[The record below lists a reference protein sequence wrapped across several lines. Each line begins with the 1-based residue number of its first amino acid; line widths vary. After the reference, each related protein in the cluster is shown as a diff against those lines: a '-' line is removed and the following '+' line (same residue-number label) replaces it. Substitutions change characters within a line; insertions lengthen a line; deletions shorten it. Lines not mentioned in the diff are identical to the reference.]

1 MEDRLKEKCGI
12 VGIWSKEAEVART
25 AYFGLFALQHR
36 GQEQSGIATSDGK
49 NIHSYIGSGLVSQ
62 VYTEEKI
69 ASLTG
74 HAAIGHNRYST
85 SRGTDASHGQ
95 PVTTH
100 DIVTLA
106 HNGNLPSVTALENF
120 VREHDMNPENRSDS
134 ELMADAIA
142 LYMREGK
149 SMSEAIKAA
158 FPLFTGVYS
167 VVVLDSHGTLAAFR
181 DPFGMRPLSLGTISG
196 GYVVASET
204 CALRTMG
211 ATFVR
216 DVEPGELLVIGE
228 NGLTSMILAPATPKF
243 DIFEF
248 VYFARHDS
256 TIMGRSVY
264 QARRNTGQELAKE
277 ALVEADIVVPVP
289 ETSIPAAIGYAEV
302 RGIPLELALN
312 KNRYIHRTFIEP
324 HQDNREQKVRMK
336 LSTLDEVIHD
346 KRVAVIDDSIVRG
359 TTSKQIV
366 KMLFDAGAKE
376 VHFLVVSPPVKF
388 PDFYGIDTP
397 IKEDLIANTMSQEEI
412 CKHLG
417 ADFLGYLTIPSLI
430 KVSGATKKEF
440 CLACFNGEYPV
451 QVPEEMSKLKLEFNL
466 KSPA

>member
-1 MEDRLKEKCGI
+1 MDDRLTEKCGI
-12 VGIWSKEAEVART
+12 VGIWSKDIEAART

-36 GQEQSGIATSDGK
+36 GQEQSGIATSDGSV
-49 NIHSYIGSGLVSQ
+49 IHSYIGSGLVSQ
-62 VYTEEKI
+62 VYTEDKI

-74 HAAIGHNRYST
+74 HVAVGHNRYST
-85 SRGTDASHGQ
+85 SRGTDATHGQ

-100 DIVTLA
+100 DIVALA

-120 VREHDMNPENRSDS
+120 VREKGLNPENRSDS

-142 LYMREGK
+142 IYMKEGK
-149 SMSEAIKAA
+149 SLSEAVKAA
-158 FPLFTGVYS
+158 FPLFTGAYS
-167 VVVLDSHGTLAAFR
+167 ITALDNKGTLVAFR
-181 DPFGMRPLSLGTISG
+181 DPFGMRPLSLGTVPG
-196 GYVVASET
+196 GYVIASET

-228 NGLTSMILAPATPKF
+228 NGLTSSILAPATPKF

-264 QARRNTGQELAKE
+264 QARRNTGLELAKE
-277 ALVEADIVVPVP
+277 YPVEADIVVPVP
-289 ETSIPAAIGYAEV
+289 ETSIPAAIGYAEAH
-302 RGIPLELALN
+302 GIPLELALN

-324 HQDNREQKVRMK
+324 HQENREQKVRMK
-336 LSTLDEVIHD
+336 LSTLDAVISG

-376 VHFLVVSPPVKF
+376 VHFLVVSPPVRF

-397 IKEDLIANTMSQEEI
+397 VQRDLISSHKTVEQVREYI
-412 CKHLG
+412 
-417 ADFLGYLTIPSLI
+417 
-430 KVSGATKKEF
+430 GATTLHFLSLDGLVTAIGLPKENL
-440 CLACFNGEYPV
+440 CTSCFTGEYPIPLYEREKDITHS
-451 QVPEEMSKLKLEFNL
+451 VPKD
-466 KSPA
+466 

>member
-12 VGIWSKEAEVART
+12 VGIWSKDVEVART

-36 GQEQSGIATSDGK
+36 GQEQSGIATSDGSQ
-49 NIHSYIGSGLVSQ
+49 IHSYIGSGLVSQ

-74 HAAIGHNRYST
+74 YAAIGHNRYST
-85 SRGTDASHGQ
+85 SRGTDATHGQ

-106 HNGNLPSVTALENF
+106 HNGNLPSVKALEAF
-120 VREHDMNPENRSDS
+120 VSEHGLSPENRSDS
-134 ELMADAIA
+134 ELMTDAIA
-142 LYMREGK
+142 IYMKEGK
-149 SMSEAIKAA
+149 SLPDAIKAA
-158 FPLFTGVYS
+158 FPLFTGAYS
-167 VVVLDSHGTLAAFR
+167 IVVLDKNGTLAVLR

-228 NGLTSMILAPATPKF
+228 NGLTSTILAEATPKF

-264 QARRNTGQELAKE
+264 QARRNTGRELARENKI
-277 ALVEADIVVPVP
+277 EADIVVPVP
-289 ETSIPAAIGYAEV
+289 ETSIPAAIGYAEAA
-302 RGIPLELALN
+302 GIPLELALN

-336 LSTLDEVIHD
+336 LSTLDEVIKG

-397 IKEDLIANTMSQEEI
+397 VQRDLIGSHKTVEQTREYI
-412 CKHLG
+412 
-417 ADFLGYLTIPSLI
+417 
-430 KVSGATKKEF
+430 GATTLHYLSLDGLVNAIGIPKENL
-440 CLACFNGEYPV
+440 CTSCFTGEYPIPLFERE
-451 QVPEEMSKLKLEFNL
+451 QDITHNVPKD
-466 KSPA
+466 